1 MIILKR
7 IYSVLLTV
15 ISFVLVSAFVIMF
28 VLPVAFLVVL
38 SRIIRTGRAVRVQP

>member
-7 IYSVLLTV
+7 IYSILLTIV
-15 ISFVLVSAFVIMF
+15 SFVLVSAFVIMF

-38 SRIIRTGRAVRVQP
+38 SRVVRTGSAVRVQS